1 MPTPIIPIITETSTN
16 TLVNITNGTKIY
28 QQQEITI
35 THISYTINKTNIT
48 NTDWITNTINSIPQL
63 DKIETILDKVWY
75 QDPTVWGA
83 IATVISAIAM
93 IVTAYIMYQGNK
105 ISAKSSADS
114 IHEMKEQYKQQ
125 KKDIQDREEKQ
136 EEANQYREDKKEL
149 RDFIEKYLIS
159 EIEKRRESIKKTD
172 YKLSEQNIESFN
184 SYSYDSLL
192 RLIHYSIGLFYEDK
206 LIEIFNKIRTYSHI
220 INFSKEY
227 SEVVKKLVGGLLQ
240 VISNVLYKALID
252 DQAFIG
258 LIDDIGLLTN
268 RLEKNLTPK
277 EKEKIKL
284 YNSQKNN

>member
-114 IHEMKEQYKQQ
+114 IHEMKEQHTSK
-125 KKDIQDREEKQ
+125 
-136 EEANQYREDKKEL
+136 QYREDKKAL
-149 RDFIEKYLIS
+149 RDFIEQYITPEVKKQRLNIRS
-159 EIEKRRESIKKTD
+159 MNNPIVEQDIEF
-172 YKLSEQNIESFN
+172 FN
-184 SYSYDSLL
+184 
-192 RLIHYSIGLFYEDK
+192 
-206 LIEIFNKIRTYSHI
+206 IRTYSSLMDLKIIAIESFYEDRLIRILNI
-220 INFSKEY
+220 INYYSPIAIMAKEY
-227 SEVVKKLVGGLLQ
+227 SYKAKFLFDILLHGMS
-240 VISNVLYKALID
+240 ITIYKALINERSCE
-252 DQAFIG
+252 I
-258 LIDDIGLLTN
+258 
-268 RLEKNLTPK
+268 
-277 EKEKIKL
+277 
-284 YNSQKNN
+284 